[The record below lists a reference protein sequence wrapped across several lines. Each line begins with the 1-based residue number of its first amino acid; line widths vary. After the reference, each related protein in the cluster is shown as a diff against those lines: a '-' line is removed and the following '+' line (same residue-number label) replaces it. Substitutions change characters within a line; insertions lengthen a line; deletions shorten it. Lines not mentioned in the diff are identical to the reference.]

1 MRYQVERTFE
11 GDAAPKSSW
20 LTLCATGAFKDTIFQ
35 FISLFLLLFINYG
48 TNLPLDKDY
57 GTYFLVITIGL
68 ILIKTVGLFFAS
80 PLVAHLANVIKF
92 KKLGNFRPWIS
103 IGSIL
108 SMVFF
113 LLMFFN
119 PLDGWLFVITFLLYY
134 FLFEFFFCF
143 NDIAYWGY
151 FTTMSSNEK
160 LKAKFGGYSSL
171 FIAFGTYTL
180 VSIVPA
186 ITGGHAAFALKLI
199 ALIIAILF
207 ILSSLLNTIV
217 IKERKGDVVFKSSYK
232 DTFKILKNNK
242 YELPALFIL
251 FLFFAAVFILLG
263 NSVNLFYYT
272 YGYGNEAI
280 YGSPLSSGGF
290 TGVSFIFSLVYG
302 VAITIS
308 QFLYPYINRKFSRKQ
323 ILTFSV
329 FAITVLYLLIYFF
342 LSNRANVYLFFVAI
356 FILAFFQG
364 QINSIIIMINNLTI
378 EYNDYLTGERR
389 DKEIMAIRAAFGR
402 SSGALQTGLFYLFL
416 TLSGLTGLN
425 NQIGN
430 LEAQGIANSS
440 FDVVGEVNKAIMATI
455 TGSDYDAK
463 LMIFKIFVYL
473 VPMFLFWILLFIY
486 LKFYKLDEKEFT
498 RIVTEIAIRNEK
510 KTNP

>member
-1 MRYQVERTFE
+1 MKEKEVLRIFNKTLEYANLDKNEVFLKNDILLNTKNNKENIYLEDEYIKVSEFE
-11 GDAAPKSSW
+11 KSNNDHIYILSTDYNVF
-20 LTLCATGAFKDTIFQ
+20 LTLNDEEIYKHFFNALS
-35 FISLFLLLFINYG
+35 FIKTTYLASKGFYQGL
-48 TNLPLDKDY
+48 
-57 GTYFLVITIGL
+57 TYFT
-68 ILIKTVGLFFAS
+68 
-80 PLVAHLANVIKF
+80 
-92 KKLGNFRPWIS
+92 
-103 IGSIL
+103 
-108 SMVFF
+108 
-113 LLMFFN
+113 LLKIA
-119 PLDGWLFVITFLLYY
+119 G
-134 FLFEFFFCF
+134 F
-143 NDIAYWGY
+143 NDDNNLLNDY
-151 FTTMSSNEK
+151 
-160 LKAKFGGYSSL
+160 
-171 FIAFGTYTL
+171 
-180 VSIVPA
+180 
-186 ITGGHAAFALKLI
+186 HAAFALKLI

-364 QINSIIIMINNLTI
+364 QINSIIIMHNTLVPYLSTSEEPKTKPTQHSVKELTALGI
-378 EYNDYLTGERR
+378 QPDAILLRTEIDL
-389 DKEIMAIRAAFGR
+389 DKDTI
-402 SSGALQTGLFYLFL
+402 SKVGLFCNVNDDAVITVKDVKIIYEVAL
-416 TLSGLTGLN
+416 
-425 NQIGN
+425 N
-430 LEAQGIANSS
+430 LEKQHLDDLIVNHLVLSCKPVAEMDDWRKFVKRVQGIKEELNIAL
-440 FDVVGEVNKAIMATI
+440 VGKYTQLH
-455 TGSDYDAK
+455 G
-463 LMIFKIFVYL
+463 
-473 VPMFLFWILLFIY
+473 
-486 LKFYKLDEKEFT
+486 
-498 RIVTEIAIRNEK
+498 RGR
-510 KTNP
+510 